1 MKFLFLTVL
10 AIFHAVTHGYIGVDL
25 SAATTLSDWQCLK
38 SQYNVSFSIVRAYRN
53 VGAIDTNA
61 ANTIKNA
68 LSAGVTD
75 VGVYMFPCI
84 SSSSYSV
91 SHGIICPEPE
101 QQVIDTVNYLLA
113 NGITLKKPSS
123 SRNAKVQGALEVSRV
138 WLDMEEESP
147 PKWYDADP
155 KVNQAFFD
163 RIFNQLELMN
173 VQAGIYTTKTYWGE
187 IMGNAVG
194 YAKYPLWY
202 SRYDGVN
209 SFDFFVPFA
218 DFTEVKMKQTGG
230 TTSWCAPNLIDPDYR
245 EEEFI

>member
-1 MKFLFLTVL
+1 MKFFVFTLF
-10 AIFHAVTHGYIGVDL
+10 AILLGVTHGYIGVDL
-25 SAATTLSDWQCLK
+25 SVAASVSDWQCLR

-53 VGAIDTNA
+53 VGAVDTNA
-61 ANTIKNA
+61 PSTIKNA
-68 LSAGVTD
+68 LTAGLTD
-75 VGVYMFPCI
+75 VGVYMFPCMPT
-84 SSSSYSV
+84 SSYSV
-91 SHGIICPEPE
+91 SHGITCLEPE
-101 QQVIDTVNYLLA
+101 QQVIDTVNYLLS
-113 NGITLKKPSS
+113 NGVTFKKPGMGKS
-123 SRNAKVQGALEVSRV
+123 QGAVEVSRV

-163 RIFNQLELMN
+163 RIFNQLELMG
-173 VQAGIYTTKTYWGE
+173 VQAGIYTTKTYWSE

-194 YAKYPLWY
+194 YSKYPLWY